1 MLGPYRLVE
10 ELGTGGMGVVHLA
23 LDRGGRAV
31 ALKVLRAHVADDA
44 EARTRLEREVATL
57 SRITDPRVAP
67 VIDADLTGSRPYI
80 VTRFVPGPSLDELV
94 GDNGPLDGPQL
105 VRVARGLAGAI
116 KSIHAAG
123 VVHRDVKPSNVL
135 LDDEGDPVLIDF
147 GIAHL
152 ADDVR
157 ITVTGLVMG
166 TPGYLSP
173 EVINGGAVTAA
184 TDWWGWA
191 ATLAFAASGAPPFGG
206 GAMDGVLSRVRLGE
220 HDLSGVDP
228 RLAPLLAAALTVDP
242 AARPHAD
249 DVLAA
254 LERYAAGGDATVVI
268 PGAVP
273 RTMTQPV
280 APSSTRV
287 LPTPVAP
294 PAPPAPAPAPAP
306 PAPPA
311 PQYVPPPPAAR
322 VWPPPAPPASVVVPG
337 PSLGQPPAPYVDP
350 RIDRGG
356 RRGTLLA
363 LAALLVALAAGWPTV
378 AALAALLLRWAAAVA
393 DRVVTSLVLRRHAR
407 GVRSSDVALALLR
420 APWHLV
426 VGAVATVLAAVLP
439 AVVGVAAAFTVAL
452 ASQLVSG
459 SPSDPDRWLPLAG
472 GMAAALLMGWIG
484 PGGASLRRGARSIVR
499 GAAPEGTG
507 TTVAVGLC
515 LALAALALASLALRH
530 GVVHWWPLGRSPWA
544 TFLGR

>member
-173 EVINGGAVTAA
+173 EVINGGA
-184 TDWWGWA
+184 GRPR
-191 ATLAFAASGAPPFGG
+191 SPSPPRAPRR
-206 GAMDGVLSRVRLGE
+206 S
-220 HDLSGVDP
+220 
-228 RLAPLLAAALTVDP
+228 AAA
-242 AARPHAD
+242 
-249 DVLAA
+249 
-254 LERYAAGGDATVVI
+254 
-268 PGAVP
+268 
-273 RTMTQPV
+273 
-280 APSSTRV
+280 
-287 LPTPVAP
+287 
-294 PAPPAPAPAPAP
+294 
-306 PAPPA
+306 
-311 PQYVPPPPAAR
+311 
-322 VWPPPAPPASVVVPG
+322 
-337 PSLGQPPAPYVDP
+337 
-350 RIDRGG
+350 
-356 RRGTLLA
+356 
-363 LAALLVALAAGWPTV
+363 
-378 AALAALLLRWAAAVA
+378 RW
-393 DRVVTSLVLRRHAR
+393 
-407 GVRSSDVALALLR
+407 
-420 APWHLV
+420 
-426 VGAVATVLAAVLP
+426 
-439 AVVGVAAAFTVAL
+439 
-452 ASQLVSG
+452 
-459 SPSDPDRWLPLAG
+459 
-472 GMAAALLMGWIG
+472 
-484 PGGASLRRGARSIVR
+484 
-499 GAAPEGTG
+499 TG
-507 TTVAVGLC
+507 C
-515 LALAALALASLALRH
+515 
-530 GVVHWWPLGRSPWA
+530 
-544 TFLGR
+544 